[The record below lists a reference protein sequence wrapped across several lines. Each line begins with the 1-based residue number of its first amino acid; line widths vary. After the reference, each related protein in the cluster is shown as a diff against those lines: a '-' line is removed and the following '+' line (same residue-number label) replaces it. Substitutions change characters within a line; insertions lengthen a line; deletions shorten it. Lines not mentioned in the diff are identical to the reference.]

1 MGNKQKEE
9 AMVRAPVNPSEEVKR
24 APGPRGRFLVG
35 SIRDFRGDRLI
46 GTMEQARD
54 KYGGIA
60 RFRVGPRTVHLI
72 SHPDLAREVLV
83 REKEA
88 FLKIQEGTDKKIGLG
103 LVLGEGLLTNRD
115 HDSWFTR
122 RRILQPVFHRRRVA
136 TMADEMV
143 AAGQKMLSRW
153 EELYAPEDVLDIHEE
168 MMRVTLD
175 VITRTMFGA
184 DVTQEASRV
193 GTAMTV
199 LTRYAFAQAGNPFC
213 VPPWV
218 PTRRN
223 REFHRALKTLDS
235 VVLGLIGA
243 RQADRDSGEP
253 PRGDLLD
260 MLLDAEDAET
270 GERMAVQEVLDE
282 VKTIFAAGHET
293 TANALTW
300 AWLLLSEHP
309 EAGEKLKAELDAVL
323 GGHSP
328 TSADL
333 PDLRYTRQV
342 LEEALR
348 LYPPVPALLR
358 RVVRPTTLDG
368 CEIPAGSRALISIYN
383 IHRHP
388 DFWPSPTRFEPERF
402 SAERK
407 ASHHDLAYIPFGAGQ
422 HKCIGNNLALIEGT
436 LLLAMVAQ
444 RYEFVLVVGRPVE
457 REVAV
462 TMRPREG
469 LYVKLR
475 PRLGTA

>member
-1 MGNKQKEE
+1 
-9 AMVRAPVNPSEEVKR
+9 MVGAPVHSSSEVQR

-35 SIRDFRGDRLI
+35 SMRDFRGDHLI

-54 KYGGIA
+54 KYGDIV

-72 SHPDLAREVLV
+72 SHPDFARQVLV

-115 HDSWFTR
+115 HDSWFVR
-122 RRILQPVFHRRRVA
+122 RHILQPVFHRRRIA
-136 TMADEMV
+136 TMTDEMV

-153 EELYAPEDVLDIHEE
+153 EELYTPEDIVDIHEE

-184 DVTQEASRV
+184 DVTQEAGRV

-199 LTRYAFAQAGNPFC
+199 LTRYAFAQAGNPFS

-223 REFHRALKTLDS
+223 REFQRALETIDS
-235 VVLGLIGA
+235 VVLGLIRA
-243 RQADRDSGEP
+243 RQTARDSGEF

-260 MLLDAEDAET
+260 MLLDAEDTET
-270 GERMAVQEVLDE
+270 GERMTDQEVLDE
-282 VKTIFAAGHET
+282 VKTVFAAGHET

-300 AWLLLSEHP
+300 TWLSLSEHP

-323 GGHSP
+323 GGRPP
-328 TSADL
+328 TSADIPNL
-333 PDLRYTRQV
+333 HYTRQV

-348 LYPPVPALLR
+348 LYPPVPALVR
-358 RVVRPTTLDG
+358 RVVRPTTLG
-368 CEIPAGSRALISIYN
+368 SCEIPSSSRVLISIYN

-388 DFWPSPTRFEPERF
+388 EFWLGPTRFEPERF
-402 SAERK
+402 SPERK
-407 ASHHDLAYIPFGAGQ
+407 AAHPDLAYIPFGAGQ

-444 RYEFVLVVGRPVE
+444 CYEFVLVRERPVE

-475 PRLGTA
+475 PRLESA

>member
-1 MGNKQKEE
+1 
-9 AMVRAPVNPSEEVKR
+9 MVRAPVDTSNEVKR

-35 SIRDFRGDRLI
+35 SMRDFRGDRLI
-46 GTMEQARD
+46 GTMEQALD
-54 KYGGIA
+54 KYGDIV

-83 REKEA
+83 REKA
-88 FLKIQEGTDKKIGLG
+88 SFLKIQEGTDKKIGLG

-122 RRILQPVFHRRRVA
+122 RHMLQPVFHRRRAA
-136 TMADEMV
+136 TMTEEMV

-184 DVTQEASRV
+184 DVSQEASRV

-199 LTRYAFAQAGNPFC
+199 LTRYAFAQAGNPFS

-223 REFHRALKTLDS
+223 REFQGALETIDS
-235 VVLGLIGA
+235 VVSSLIRA
-243 RQADRDSGEP
+243 RQAARDSGEP

-270 GERMAVQEVLDE
+270 GERMADQEVLDE
-282 VKTIFAAGHET
+282 VKTVFAAGHET

-300 AWLLLSEHP
+300 TWLLLSEHP
-309 EAGEKLKAELDAVL
+309 EAGKKLKAELDAML
-323 GGHSP
+323 GERAP

-333 PDLRYTRQV
+333 PNLRYTRQV

-348 LYPPVPALLR
+348 LYPPVPALVR

-368 CEIPAGSRALISIYN
+368 CEIPASSRALISMYN

-388 DFWPSPTRFEPERF
+388 DFWREPTRFDPDRF
-402 SAERK
+402 SPERK

-444 RYEFVLVVGRPVE
+444 RYEFALVPGRPVE
-457 REVAV
+457 REVAI

-469 LYVKLR
+469 LYVKLL
-475 PRLGTA
+475 PRLETV

>member
-1 MGNKQKEE
+1 
-9 AMVRAPVNPSEEVKR
+9 MVRAPVDTSNEAKR

-35 SIRDFRGDRLI
+35 SMRDFRGDRLI
-46 GTMEQARD
+46 GTMEQALD
-54 KYGGIA
+54 KYGDIV

-83 REKEA
+83 REKVS

-122 RRILQPVFHRRRVA
+122 RRILQPVFHRRRAA
-136 TMADEMV
+136 TMTEEMV

-184 DVTQEASRV
+184 DVSQEASRV

-199 LTRYAFAQAGNPFC
+199 LTRYAFAQAGNPFS

-223 REFHRALKTLDS
+223 REFQGALETIDS
-235 VVLGLIGA
+235 VVSSLIRA
-243 RQADRDSGEP
+243 RQAARDSGEP

-270 GERMAVQEVLDE
+270 GERMADQEVLDE
-282 VKTIFAAGHET
+282 VKTVFAAGHET

-300 AWLLLSEHP
+300 TWLLLSEHP
-309 EAGEKLKAELDAVL
+309 EAGKKLKAELDAML
-323 GGHSP
+323 GERAP

-333 PDLRYTRQV
+333 PNLRYTRQV

-348 LYPPVPALLR
+348 LYPPVPALVR

-368 CEIPAGSRALISIYN
+368 CEIPASSRALISMYN

-388 DFWPSPTRFEPERF
+388 DFWPEPTRFDPDRF
-402 SAERK
+402 SPERK

-444 RYEFVLVVGRPVE
+444 QYEFALVPGRPVE

-469 LYVKLR
+469 LYVKLL
-475 PRLGTA
+475 PRLETV